1 MKINISS
8 RMDNMKLWQDVQHQL
23 TVTAQRVEGQ
33 TVQCVED
40 VAIEITIFIPH
51 FLHHILRQQAVR
63 EVVVVVG
70 RLKQKRGGFRGAT
83 ILYTPAEIRTLT
95 PGVKMLKS
103 VRMLESKGVT
113 V

>member
-1 MKINISS
+1 MI
-8 RMDNMKLWQDVQHQL
+8 LWQDVQHQL

-40 VAIEITIFIPH
+40 VAIEITIFIPY

-70 RLKQKRGGFRGAT
+70 RLKQKRGGFRGGNYLIYSCGNSNT
-83 ILYTPAEIRTLT
+83 Y
-95 PGVKMLKS
+95 PGRENVEKRS
-103 VRMLESKGVT
+103 DA
-113 V
+113 